1 MVVYAKA
8 FDGEETEE
16 EAVQAILLV
25 AVSVDNSY
33 HRSWVSTSTYPIT
46 FCVANRAFGISPS
59 WLTVLPLTPSGYGS
73 ECYIEIIHE
82 RDAVYALCMDFNLPG
97 WWGVC
102 FTSGD
107 CSYALFNHRS

>member
-46 FCVANRAFGISPS
+46 FCPRKPCFWHIAIMADRSASNAL
-59 WLTVLPLTPSGYGS
+59 WLRIRVL
-73 ECYIEIIHE
+73 H
-82 RDAVYALCMDFNLPG
+82 
-97 WWGVC
+97 
-102 FTSGD
+102 
-107 CSYALFNHRS
+107 